1 MIPTI
6 YLYISFFPLFQH
18 VQRPAHN
25 YNVPPCIWIAANAKS
40 SNDAICGGV
49 DSFVLS
55 CFSLAGCL
63 FLCVRWFACVEKA
76 HWTRQTNITYG
87 FIRWCYKTLLFL
99 FVIIVFIL
107 KNAKH
112 TTAFLTVIDEE
123 NQRIQKPSSCY
134 SFPLMK
140 HLLRDG
146 EKHCDFY
153 PRANN
158 SQQCVSYAYLSIH
171 TLICSRLCVLC
182 PPPMHTER
190 CRGKARGRR
199 WNWSKRSLDGCQ
211 ICAKDKL
218 PPEIA
223 RVRCTDMMVHINT
236 YKI

>member
-1 MIPTI
+1 M
-6 YLYISFFPLFQH
+6 YLNSSECKIVQWCNLWRSWFFCFILLFACWLP
-18 VQRPAHN
+18 V
-25 YNVPPCIWIAANAKS
+25 S
-40 SNDAICGGV
+40 
-49 DSFVLS
+49 VL
-55 CFSLAGCL
+55 
-63 FLCVRWFACVEKA
+63 RWFACVEKA

-107 KNAKH
+107 KNGKH

-158 SQQCVSYAYLSIH
+158 SQQCVSYTYLSIH

-182 PPPMHTER
+182 PPPCTLK
-190 CRGKARGRR
+190 GAA
-199 WNWSKRSLDGCQ
+199 
-211 ICAKDKL
+211 AK
-218 PPEIA
+218 PEEDDEIEA
-223 RVRCTDMMVHINT
+223 NDL
-236 YKI
+236 